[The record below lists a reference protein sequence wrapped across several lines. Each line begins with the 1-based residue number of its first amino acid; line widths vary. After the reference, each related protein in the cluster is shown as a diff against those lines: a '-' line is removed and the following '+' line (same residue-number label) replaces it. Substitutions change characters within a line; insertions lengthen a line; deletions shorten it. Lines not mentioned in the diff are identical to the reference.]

1 MVENLIAGT
10 ELVENLTEGLQSA
23 EGAQIEL
30 LRFARYFLAG
40 LTEEDCEPYNQSS
53 ILEILNDAF
62 SFIQTRPPNA
72 HKIRAYDIKTDLEN
86 NNINNSRTVIEI
98 LNDDM
103 PFLVD
108 SIMTEL
114 SEQHLTPH
122 LVLHPIIHTTR
133 GDQGELHSVLDSTE
147 IDFSASGQRPAGY
160 QKESFIHIQIEAIS
174 DQRKKDLATTISNIL
189 ESVRLA
195 VADWRAMLLK
205 VSEISASYAEFPP
218 PVEVIKL
225 TESIQFLK
233 WLTDNHFTFLGIR
246 EYQLLGGVDNGFL
259 KPVEGTALGIL
270 RDTNLQV
277 LKHAGSN
284 QKLTEQLRKFLFS
297 EEPLM
302 VTKANIRSTIHR
314 RVHLDYIGIKTY
326 DHSGD
331 IIGELA
337 IVGLFTSV
345 AYTRPPKDIPFIRH
359 KVETVMRKYGLA
371 RSGHGSK
378 ALQNIMDTFPRDEL
392 FQIQPEKLYETAM
405 GIASL
410 ELKPRPRVFIRIDDF
425 KRYASIL
432 VFVPRDCFS
441 TENRQAVAEF
451 LAKALNGRI
460 TAYFPFFLESPMV
473 RIQFIIGLTDG
484 ELPEFNEVEIEK
496 QVADILRSWRDDL
509 KTELSRQFLPSKA
522 GNFLYKFGSAFPA
535 GYEELTPPV
544 RAIQDIQR
552 IELLNQKQP
561 IAINIYRNPGTPE
574 NEVCASIYHLGGS
587 IPLSK
592 RVPILENLGF
602 AVIDERTFKISPKVD
617 ERPNEI
623 VNLHD
628 MVLQAKEDAVIDLE
642 KNRRRLEDGFI
653 AVWEGKAEDDVYNN
667 LLSVLDNDWREVA
680 VIRAMGSFLRQL
692 GAPFTR
698 GYLGQT
704 LVRHHKITG
713 QLLELFQLR
722 CNPKL
727 GLNQVDREKAQKQL
741 VDQIELALT
750 EIPSLDEDRIVR
762 FFLNLITSVMR
773 TNFYKENEAETE
785 QDTDTISFKFDSN
798 KIDIAPSPKP
808 FAEIYVYSP
817 RIEGVHLRGGLIARG
832 GLRWS
837 DRQQDFRTEVLG
849 LAKAQQ
855 VKNTVIVPSGAKG
868 GFVAKKLSDEASREE
883 RQEEGIQCY
892 KIFVSSL
899 LSITDNIENHKVV
912 SPKNVICYDGEDPY
926 LVVAA
931 DKGTATFSD
940 TANKIS
946 QDHKF
951 WLDDAFASGGSAG
964 YDHKKMGITA
974 RGAWE
979 SVKRHFREMDRDI
992 QNEPFT
998 VIGVGD
1004 MSGDVFGNGMILSK
1018 STKLIAAFDH
1028 RDIFIDPDPAP
1039 ERTWLE
1045 RKRLF
1050 EMDRSSWQDYNH
1062 ELISNGGGIFSRQSK
1077 SIKLTT
1083 EIKELTGLME
1093 DSVTPAMLINALLK
1107 AEVDLLWFGG
1117 IGTYVCADEERDEE
1131 VGDRANDA
1139 IRIRASELKVKVVGE
1154 GANLGMTHK
1163 SRITFAMNGGRVNSD
1178 AIDNSAGVNSS
1189 DLEVNIKIAL
1199 RERVLSKKMTTRER
1213 DELLVRMTD
1222 EVAEACLNNN
1232 YLQSLT
1238 ISLGERRGLNDLS
1251 FQKRLM
1257 NSLEKAGQ
1265 LNRKLEYLPTDS
1277 ELAVRARNAQP
1288 LTRPELAVLL
1298 AYAKIDLFSK
1308 LVESTVPDD
1317 EFLEA
1322 ELFSYFPKTLVQEA
1336 TDEIRDHRLRRE
1348 IIATR
1353 LSNSIINRGGS
1364 TMVVRLKELTG
1375 KPVEDIAYAFVAACA
1390 VFDLESVYREI
1401 DLLDTKIEGELQL
1414 SLYGIIQD
1422 LLRSQTI
1429 WFLTNIELGDQL
1441 STIIEHY
1448 KSGLEVLDQS
1458 IEKVLG
1464 PDQIENLNEDRLELE
1479 RKGVSGDLAA
1489 YIAGLKYLSTGPDMI
1504 LVSEKSGSGVE
1515 LSAKAYVNIDQLFG
1529 LEELRA
1535 LTYKLEHGDYFDRVA
1550 ITSALRDI
1558 SIIQRTMACQVLKEN
1573 EGQSAD
1579 ISRWVESRQ
1588 VAVEGTQQLIADI
1601 VRSEELTVA
1610 KLTVGVSQLRQ
1621 LC

>member
-1 MVENLIAGT
+1 MVENLIAST
-10 ELVENLTEGLQSA
+10 ELVENITEGLR
-23 EGAQIEL
+23 GAGQNQTEL
-30 LRFARYFLAG
+30 LHFARYFLSE
-40 LTEEDCEPYNQSS
+40 LTEEDCAPYEQPT
-53 ILEILNDAF
+53 ILAILNDAF
-62 SFIQTRPPNA
+62 QFIHKRPPNA
-72 HKIRAYDIKTDLEN
+72 HKIRAYDIKTDVDDN
-86 NNINNSRTVIEI
+86 SGTNSRTVIEI

-133 GDQGELHSVLDSTE
+133 NEHGELNSVLDSE
-147 IDFSASGQRPAGY
+147 DINFSSPAERPAGY
-160 QKESFIHIQIEAIS
+160 QKESFIHIQIESIS
-174 DQRKKDLATTISNIL
+174 DQRKKDVATTISNIL

-205 VSEISASYAEFPP
+205 ISDTTASYTEFPP

-225 TESIQFLK
+225 TESIHFLK

-259 KPVEGTALGIL
+259 KPVEGSALGIL
-270 RDTNLQV
+270 RNKDLQV

-284 QKLTEQLRKFLFS
+284 RKLTEQMRKFLFS

-314 RVHLDYIGIKTY
+314 RVHLDYIGVKTY
-326 DHSGD
+326 DHSGE
-331 IIGELA
+331 ITGELA

-359 KVETVMRKYGLA
+359 KVETAMRRYGLA
-371 RSGHGSK
+371 RSSHGSK
-378 ALQNIMDTFPRDEL
+378 ALQNILDTFPRDEL
-392 FQIQPEKLYETAM
+392 FQIQPEQLYETAT

-441 TENRQAVAEF
+441 TETRQAVGNF
-451 LAKALNGRI
+451 LAKAFQGRI

-473 RIQFIIGLTDG
+473 RIHFIIGLTDG
-484 ELPEFNEVEIEK
+484 ELPEFDGVEIEK
-496 QVADILRSWRDDL
+496 QVADILRSWRDEL

-522 GNFLYKFGSAFPA
+522 GNLLYKFGSAFPA
-535 GYEELTPPV
+535 GYEELTPPTK
-544 RAIQDIQR
+544 AIQDIHRLEQ
-552 IELLNQKQP
+552 LNENHP
-561 IAINIYRNPGTPE
+561 IAINFYQNPDAPDD
-574 NEVCASIYHLGGS
+574 EVCASIYHLGGS

-592 RVPILENLGF
+592 RVPVLENLGF
-602 AVIDERTFKISPKVD
+602 AVIDERTFKVTPQID
-617 ERPNEI
+617 DRPNE
-623 VNLHD
+623 VANLHD
-628 MVLQAKEDAVIDLE
+628 MVLRAKADTEIDWE
-642 KNRRRLEDGFI
+642 KSRLRLEEGFL
-653 AVWEGKAEDDVYNN
+653 AVWDGRAENDVYNN
-667 LLSVLDNDWREVA
+667 LLSVIEKDWREIS
-680 VIRAMGSFLRQL
+680 VIRAMGSYLRQL

-698 GYLGQT
+698 AYLGQT
-704 LVRHHKITG
+704 LVRHHDITKN
-713 QLLELFQLR
+713 LLELFNLR
-722 CNPKL
+722 CNPEL
-727 GLNQVDREKAQKQL
+727 DLNLSDRSKAQEELVEQIEKAL
-741 VDQIELALT
+741 I

-762 FFLNLITSVMR
+762 LFMNLITSVLR
-773 TNFYKENEAETE
+773 TNFYQEKESGNGSGA
-785 QDTDTISFKFDSN
+785 ISFKFDSKN
-798 KIDIAPSPKP
+798 IEIAPNPKP
-808 FAEIYVYSP
+808 YAEIYVYSP
-817 RIEGVHLRGGLIARG
+817 RVEGVHLRGGKIARG

-868 GFVAKKLSDEASREE
+868 GFVAKNLTDEASREE
-883 RQEEGIQCY
+883 RLAEGIECY
-892 KIFVSSL
+892 KIFISSL
-899 LSITDNIENHKVV
+899 LSVTDNLEGQKVAHPENVV
-912 SPKNVICYDGEDPY
+912 CYDGEDPY

-1018 STKLIAAFDH
+1018 STKLVAAFDH
-1028 RDIFIDPDPAP
+1028 RDIFIDPSPAQ
-1039 ERTWLE
+1039 ERSWLE

-1050 EMDRSSWQDYNH
+1050 EMDRSSWQNYNH
-1062 ELISNGGGIFSRQSK
+1062 ELISQGGGIFSRQSK
-1077 SIKLTT
+1077 SISLTP
-1083 EIKELTGLME
+1083 EIKELTGLTE
-1093 DSVTPAMLINALLK
+1093 DTATPNQLIHALLK
-1107 AEVDLLWFGG
+1107 SEVDLLWFGG
-1117 IGTYVCADEERDEE
+1117 IGTYICAEDERDEE

-1139 IRIRASELKVKVVGE
+1139 IRIRASELNVKVVGE

-1163 SRITFAMNGGRVNSD
+1163 ARITFAMNGGRVNSD

-1199 RERVLSKKMTTRER
+1199 GERVRAGKMTTEER
-1213 DELLVRMTD
+1213 DALLVKMTD
-1222 EVAEACLNNN
+1222 EVAEACLINN

-1238 ISLGERRGLNDLS
+1238 ISLGERRGLSDLS
-1251 FQKRLM
+1251 FQKRLI
-1257 NSLEKAGQ
+1257 NGLEKEGL

-1277 ELAVRARNAQP
+1277 EMAIRARNGQA

-1298 AYAKIDLFSK
+1298 AYAKIDLFGKLIQSK
-1308 LVESTVPDD
+1308 VPDD
-1317 EFLEA
+1317 EFLEV
-1322 ELFSYFPKTLVQEA
+1322 ELLSYFPKTLVAEA
-1336 TDEIRDHRLRRE
+1336 ENEIRNHRLRRE

-1353 LSNSIINRGGS
+1353 LANSIINRGGS
-1364 TMVVRLKELTG
+1364 TMVVRLRELTR

-1401 DLLDTKIEGELQL
+1401 DLLDTKVEGHLQL
-1414 SLYGIIQD
+1414 SLYGKMQD
-1422 LLRSQTI
+1422 LLRSQTT
-1429 WFLTNIELGDQL
+1429 WFLSNIDL
-1441 STIIEHY
+1441 SSSLSEIIEHY
-1448 KSGLEVLDQS
+1448 KRGLETLDQS
-1458 IEKVLG
+1458 IEKILS
-1464 PDQIENLNEDRLELE
+1464 PDQIESLKHERQCLED
-1479 RKGVSGDLAA
+1479 KGVQGDVAA
-1489 YIAGLKYLSTGPDMI
+1489 YIAGLKYLSSGPDMI
-1504 LVSEKSGSGVE
+1504 LVSEKSGYGVE
-1515 LSAKAYVNIDQLFG
+1515 LAAQAFTHIDQLFD

-1535 LTYKLEHGDYFDRVA
+1535 RTSLLQHGDYFDRVA
-1550 ITSALRDI
+1550 ISSALQDI
-1558 SIIQRTMACQVLKEN
+1558 SQIQGDLAEQVLKIN
-1573 EGQSAD
+1573 DGQSAD
-1579 ISRWVESRQ
+1579 LSKWLESKQ
-1588 VAVEGTQQLIADI
+1588 EAVDSTQQLIADI
-1601 VRSEELTVA
+1601 IRSEELTVA